1 LALTHPF
8 GGIMNQYIF
17 SIASQN
23 AIKTGDLAENH
34 NMIFTS
40 IASNSNKFIVNYGT
54 LAAST
59 MHGAAC

>member
-1 LALTHPF
+1 
-8 GGIMNQYIF
+8 MNQYNF
-17 SIASQN
+17 STASQN

-40 IASNSNKFIVNYGT
+40 IASNSNKFIVKYST
-54 LAAST
+54 LAVST

>member
-1 LALTHPF
+1 
-8 GGIMNQYIF
+8 MNQYNS

-40 IASNSNKFIVNYGT
+40 IASNSNKFIVNSGV
-54 LAAST
+54 LAVSS
-59 MHGAAC
+59 MRGAVC